1 MKLHHP
7 NVNKQRLFK
16 DVSVLLSFLC
26 VYYLGQYQTFLW
38 KKNKTIE
45 WSPMRHANY
54 SLMCFYSKCSFN
66 TKKIYFALLYH
77 CLPVENQKEKNGSFR
92 DSLDWPDVWTFLPIN
107 NEKYTFLT
115 ESLFPAWALLFDP
128 KLNPILS
135 LQHKKSLSYHNSYHY
150 IRTNWEIFPHSP
162 IQSVTL
168 LRTIKLCFL
177 R

>member
-1 MKLHHP
+1 MCL
-7 NVNKQRLFK
+7 LFGS
-16 DVSVLLSFLC
+16 VSNFSL
-26 VYYLGQYQTFLW
+26 
-38 KKNKTIE
+38 KKKKKTIE

-54 SLMCFYSKCSFN
+54 SLMRFYSKCSFN
-66 TKKIYFALLYH
+66 TNIFCTAVPLFTGGKPKRKMH
-77 CLPVENQKEKNGSFR
+77 GSSR

-107 NEKYTFLT
+107 NEKYIFLT

-135 LQHKKSLSYHNSYHY
+135 LQHKNSLSYHNSYHY

-168 LRTIKLCFL
+168 LRTIKLCFH